1 MRNSPNRP
9 ATPSR
14 KIPKLL
20 GFLLSYFEERIVCVK
35 AVELL
40 LPTHRNKWLQ
50 PEVEEKLALLD
61 PDNAVHSELARLVR
75 LSLALV
81 EAVDNGTYRK
91 PRGWA
96 RMEPWLRRALAYF
109 VKTHDSIPDHYED
122 GFDDDHREFRSLE
135 DRLAGTL
142 AHFEAWHR
150 HRQVKAENRN
160 GAEKPS

>member
-1 MRNSPNRP
+1 MPNSPSP
-9 ATPSR
+9 PSR
-14 KIPKLL
+14 KTPKLF

-40 LPTHRNKWLQ
+40 MPTHRNRWLR
-50 PEVEEKLALLD
+50 PEIDEKLALLD
-61 PDNAVHSELARLVR
+61 PGNPVHAELDRLVR

-81 EAVDNGTYRK
+81 EAVDNGVYRK
-91 PRGWA
+91 PRGW
-96 RMEPWLRRALAYF
+96 REMEPWLRRALAYF

-142 AHFEAWHR
+142 VHFEAWHQ
-150 HRQVKAENRN
+150 HRSAASDPRQTGEN
-160 GAEKPS
+160 PL